1 MALIVVVNVILAVVV
16 LTAIIS
22 LAAWGIRGS
31 RAEQRE
37 RAMAIA
43 TGRSRS
49 RFRPGHAHAQRGQG
63 GARAGNAVR
72 PTA

>member
-1 MALIVVVNVILAVVV
+1 MALTVVVNLILAVVV
-16 LTAIIS
+16 LTAILS

-37 RAMAIA
+37 RALAVG
-43 TGRSRS
+43 TGASRA
-49 RFRPGHAHAQRGQG
+49 RYRRIRAQARPEHG
-63 GARAGNAVR
+63 GARGPVR